1 MRLHKVFGVGIL
13 MLSFAAGSAFA
24 QDKDKAAQQAEI
36 VKVAKGSLERFYKAK
51 PELKAAVAKA
61 PGYAVFTTYG
71 FSFIFGGEGGKGL
84 AHDNKTK
91 KNTFMAMGGASV
103 GAQIGAS
110 ENDVLMIFKT
120 SAAMKD
126 FVTKGW
132 TADGGATAGAGA
144 GGKTA
149 GGGVGSNTMDS
160 VDSFT
165 LTKNGLEAGVA
176 IQGSK
181 FWKPDDLN

>member
-1 MRLHKVFGVGIL
+1 MKLKHIL
-13 MLSFAAGSAFA
+13 GLGALSLAFACGGAAA
-24 QDKDKAAQQAEI
+24 QDKAAKQAEI
-36 VKVAKGSLERFYKAK
+36 VKIAQTSMERFYKAK
-51 PELKAAVAKA
+51 PELKSAVGKA

-84 AHDNKTK
+84 VHDNKTK
-91 KNTFMAMGGASV
+91 KNTYMAMAGASV
-103 GAQIGAS
+103 GAQLGAS

-120 SAAMKD
+120 AAAMND
-126 FVTKGW
+126 FVKNGW

-144 GGKTA
+144 AGKTA
-149 GGGVGSNTMDS
+149 GGGVGGNTMSS

-165 LTKNGLEAGVA
+165 LTKNGVEAGVA

-181 FWKPDDLN
+181 FWRPDELN

>member
-1 MRLHKVFGVGIL
+1 VKIQNILGIGAL
-13 MLSFAAGSAFA
+13 TLAFATGSALA
-24 QDKDKAAQQAEI
+24 QDKAARQGEI
-36 VKVAKGSLERFYKAK
+36 VKVSQAALERFYKTR

-84 AHDNKTK
+84 VHDNKTN

-110 ENDVLMIFKT
+110 QNDVLMIFKT
-120 SAAMKD
+120 AAAMND
-126 FVTKGW
+126 FVTNGW
-132 TADGGATAGAGA
+132 TAGGGATAGAGA
-144 GGKTA
+144 AGKTA
-149 GGGVGSNTMDS
+149 GGGMGGNTMNS

-165 LTKNGLEAGVA
+165 LTKNGVEAGVA

-181 FWKPDDLN
+181 FWKPDELN

>member
-1 MRLHKVFGVGIL
+1 MKIQHMLGIGAL
-13 MLSFAAGSAFA
+13 TLAFSTGGAFAA
-24 QDKDKAAQQAEI
+24 DKAAQQAEI
-36 VKVAKGSLERFYKAK
+36 VKVAQGSLDRFYKAK
-51 PELKAAVAKA
+51 PELKAAVGKA

-84 AHDNKTK
+84 VHDNKTN
-91 KNTFMAMGGASV
+91 KNTFMAMAGASV
-103 GAQIGAS
+103 GAQLGAS

-120 SAAMKD
+120 SAAMND

-144 GGKTA
+144 AGKTA
-149 GGGVGSNTMDS
+149 GGGMGGNTMDS

-165 LTKNGLEAGVA
+165 LTKNGVEAGVA

-181 FWKPDDLN
+181 FWKPAELN

>member
-1 MRLHKVFGVGIL
+1 MKLHHLLGIGAL
-13 MLSFAAGSAFA
+13 TLAFAAGGAMA
-24 QDKDKAAQQAEI
+24 QDKAARQAEI
-36 VKVAKGSLERFYKAK
+36 VKVAQGSLERFYKAK
-51 PELKAAVAKA
+51 PELKAAVGKA

-84 AHDNKTK
+84 VHDNKTK
-91 KNTFMAMGGASV
+91 KNTFMAMAGGSV

-120 SAAMKD
+120 ATAMND
-126 FVTKGW
+126 FVNKGW

-149 GGGVGSNTMDS
+149 GGGMGSNTMDS

-165 LTKNGLEAGVA
+165 LTKNGVEAGVA

>member
-1 MRLHKVFGVGIL
+1 MGPEGELHLRLWLRDGRIASVQLRSTRPDV
-13 MLSFAAGSAFA
+13 AATLLRG
-24 QDKDKAAQQAEI
+24 
-36 VKVAKGSLERFYKAK
+36 RTP

-84 AHDNKTK
+84 VHDNKTK

-110 ENDVLMIFKT
+110 ENDVLMIFNT
-120 SAAMKD
+120 TAAMGE

-144 GGKTA
+144 AGKTA
-149 GGGVGSNTMDS
+149 GGGAGANTMGS

-165 LTKNGLEAGVA
+165 LTKNGVEAGVA

>member
-1 MRLHKVFGVGIL
+1 MKLHKMLGIATL
-13 MLSFAAGSAFA
+13 MLSLAAGSALA
-24 QDKDKAAQQAEI
+24 QDKAARQAEI
-36 VKVAKGSLERFYKAK
+36 VKVSQGALERFYNAKAD
-51 PELKAAVAKA
+51 LKAVVAKA

-84 AHDNKTK
+84 VHDNKTK
-91 KNTFMAMGGASV
+91 KNTYMAMAGASV
-103 GAQIGAS
+103 GAQLGAS

-120 SAAMKD
+120 AAAMDD
-126 FVTKGW
+126 FVKNGW
-132 TADGGATAGAGA
+132 TASGGATAGAGA
-144 GGKTA
+144 AGKTA
-149 GGGVGSNTMDS
+149 GGGMGSNTMDS

-181 FWKPDDLN
+181 FWKPAELN